1 MIFLKNQDLFSTA
14 KKANNNNESSI
25 LQLFYE
31 NFSLRLFAGKKT
43 IIRFCNIKDSFF
55 EIQSK

>member
-1 MIFLKNQDLFSTA
+1 MFA
-14 KKANNNNESSI
+14 KKANSDNESFI
-25 LQLFYE
+25 LELFHE
-31 NFSLRLFAGKKT
+31 SFSPCLFGGKKT